1 MERRRSSGVRN
12 LLKFNGRVD
21 IFAESAWT
29 HSAEISVIIS
39 EPKRVI
45 AGLITYVESKNND
58 AQKRV
63 A

>member
-29 HSAEISVIIS
+29 HSAESFVLSLNQS
-39 EPKRVI
+39 ESLQV
-45 AGLITYVESKNND
+45 S
-58 AQKRV
+58 
-63 A
+63 